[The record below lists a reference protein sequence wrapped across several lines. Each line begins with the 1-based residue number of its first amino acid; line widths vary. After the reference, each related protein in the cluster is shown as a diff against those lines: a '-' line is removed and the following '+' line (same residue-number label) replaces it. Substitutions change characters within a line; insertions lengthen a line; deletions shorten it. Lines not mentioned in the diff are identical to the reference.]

1 LKRIDEIR
9 ARVTEMAEWKAVD
22 RLRMYADIDEKAKT
36 KAPRVAVSAIAEAKR
51 NAG

>member
-1 LKRIDEIR
+1 
-9 ARVTEMAEWKAVD
+9 MAEWKAVD